1 LLRAT
6 TNLEEGIHVYGT
18 IYRFQ
23 IKPGKEAELKRF
35 FEMEGSEEDK
45 RLKAAGLVSAQLFK
59 LDKGG
64 YMGVAVFENKEKYV
78 ANANDPEQD
87 RWYRQFRE
95 LLEADPE
102 WNDGEV
108 VLDMS

>member
-1 LLRAT
+1 M
-6 TNLEEGIHVYGT
+6 YGT
-18 IYRFQ
+18 IFHFQ
-23 IKPGKEAELKRF
+23 VKPGKEADLQRF
-35 FEMEGSEEDK
+35 FAMEGSEEEK
-45 RLKAAGLVSAQLFK
+45 RLRAAGLVSDYVFK

-78 ANANDPEQD
+78 ANANDPAQD

-108 VLDMS
+108 VLSTT